1 MDRSIPWLDELLNR
15 SLARRNS
22 FRRRSPKERLDET
35 SKFPWKAEGTNS
47 LTEEKITEN
56 YEVTNKVN
64 RSIEIKYKKGT
75 SISAHTFLSNLNKQT
90 AWSYKG
96 ESKPSFDTSNFSKA
110 ITEASNSSK
119 EESFQTPNNK
129 LPGGNNFTEESSCFC
144 PSCSRLN
151 LLSEGSDVLK
161 ALAPQ
166 ETPRYTTLSDNINFE
181 NTFFLHSNHRA
192 NHTIYLDF
200 DGFSI
205 NSTPWE
211 NGGSM
216 SLNPFYVDLDLPTV
230 QEEIQHIWNRVSADF
245 APFNINVTTEEP
257 DIEDLKNSGGGDQRW
272 GIRVAL
278 TSNQNRDNLDFYG
291 NPREITN
298 AGGGGTAF
306 FNSFNWSNDDVA
318 LVFNQGEYA
327 ASETV
332 SHEVGHALN
341 LRHDGTNRRTDN
353 PTYYEGHGTGQ
364 VSWASIMGA
373 SFIGDDENVTTWSK
387 GEYNDANN
395 LEDDL
400 SIITSGNGFGYRTD
414 DHANEFNLASSLNY
428 SEINPL
434 NPSETNILTHG
445 IIETNDDIDYFT
457 FQTSSGYINL
467 DISNTTTAYI
477 SDGSGNYE
485 SQYLNPRG
493 ANLDISATLYDS
505 SWGLVAT
512 SNPNNFLSAGF
523 DNLALDGGTYFLTVE
538 GVGTGDPFNA
548 NPTGYTSYAS
558 LGEYLIN
565 GSVVTTEA
573 NLRLTPID
581 SIKTEGNE
589 GVTTFR
595 FDILLSEARQNQVT
609 VDWSVSGNN
618 SSNAADFVNGLQ
630 FGTAVI
636 NAGETRAQVEV
647 YVQGD
652 REIEDDETF
661 LVELSNARDSEGD
674 SIELITSSAIATI
687 EADDAEIR
695 GRAWKD
701 LNENGAVDENERGL
715 EGIKVFIDTNLNNQL
730 DPEELFTLTNEQ
742 GDYSFLVNPGS
753 YSISTDLDYN
763 QTQTFP
769 SGYSSEVE
777 PDSFTQGTVLNSINE
792 LAVLSAVGSS
802 ISNQDVTALAQD
814 YVSTGTLGLSS
825 SWNGGLWNTGNAELR
840 VDFALP
846 TDEVR
851 IDFISDDSSDFGHMR
866 AYDSSSNLLEE
877 YVTQDLGTGIVE
889 TMTISRTN
897 PEIAYILASG
907 KDGQFGYLDNL
918 RFSSQ
923 SGDSPSIEVTVGAEI
938 SINNDF
944 GIAVAT
950 PPTIAISSSSSSL
963 EVGQT
968 ALISFTLSEESSDFT
983 LADISVSNG
992 FLSDFSGSGSSYTAV
1007 FSPDSSG
1014 ATQAS
1019 IFVASNTF
1027 SDASGNFNQDGNEA
1041 NNSLT
1046 FSITP
1051 PPDTTPPT
1059 IAISSSSSSLEVGQ
1073 TALISFTLSEESSDF
1088 TLADISVSNGFLSD
1102 FSGSGSSYTAVFSPD
1117 SSGATQASIFVASNT
1132 FSDASGNFNQDG
1144 NEANNSL
1151 TFSITPPPDTT
1162 PPTIAISSSS
1172 SSLEVGQTALI
1183 SFTLSEESSDF
1194 TLADISVSNGF
1205 LSDFSGSGS
1214 SYTAVFSPDSSG
1226 ATQASI
1232 FVASNTFSDASG
1244 NFNQDGN
1251 EANNSLTFSITPPP
1265 DTTPP
1270 TIAISS
1276 SSSSLEVGQTALISF
1291 TLSEESSDFT
1301 LADISV
1307 SNGFLSDFSGSGS
1320 SYTAVF
1326 SPDSSGATQASIFVA
1341 SNTFSDAS
1349 GNFNQDGNEANNSLT
1364 FSITPPPDTTPP
1376 TIAISSSSSSLEV
1389 GQTALISFTLSE
1401 ESSDFTLADI
1411 SVSNGFLS
1419 DFSGSGSSY
1428 TAVFSPD
1435 SSGATQASIFVASN
1449 TFSDA
1454 SGNFNQDGNEA
1465 NNSLT
1470 FSITP
1475 PPDTT
1480 PPTIAISSSSSS
1492 LEVGQTALISFT
1504 LSEESSDFT
1513 LADISVSNGF
1523 LSDFSGSGSSYTAVF
1538 SPDSSGATQAS
1549 IFVASNT
1556 FSDASGN
1563 FNQDGNE
1570 ANNSL
1575 TFSITPPPDTTPPT
1589 IAISSSSS
1597 SLEVGQTALIS
1608 FTLSEE
1614 SSDFT
1619 LADISVS
1626 NGFLSD
1632 FSGSGSSYT
1641 AVFSPDSSGATQASI
1656 FVASNTFS
1664 DASGNFNQD
1673 GNEANNSLTFSIT
1686 PPPPSL
1692 SISANEPAQPEGA
1705 PGDTTSFLFT
1715 VTRTGDTSSSSSAEY
1730 TVAGSGSNPA
1740 NTQDFSGN
1748 SFPSGVVN
1756 FAAGEITQTIPIE
1769 VDGDSIL
1776 EQDETFSVTLTS
1788 PTNASISPS
1797 NASAIATIS
1806 NDDSPPQTSILFE
1819 ETFED
1824 SATWE
1829 SNWGLDTL
1837 TGWQQSSRRAT
1848 EGTWSGEVNGN
1859 VNNGSIT
1866 SLAIDLSGNYSS
1878 ATLNFDWR
1886 IQRNLDNNEFVS
1898 LDISNDNGDSWTQDI
1913 RTLRGN
1919 IDPENLWIQETL
1931 DLTSFIGSQEVLIR
1945 FRGTMNGQ
1953 RERVNVDA
1961 IRVTAENIINGIAPT
1976 LSISA
1981 NEPAQPEG
1989 APGDTTS
1996 FLFTVTR
2003 TGDTS
2008 SSSSAEYT
2016 VAGSGSNPANTQDFS
2031 GNSFPSGVVNFAAGE
2046 ITQTIPIEVDGDS
2059 ILEQDETFSVTL
2071 TSPTNASISPSNA
2084 SAIATISNDDSPP
2097 QTSILFEETFEDSA
2111 TWESNWGLDT
2121 LTGWQQSSR
2130 RATEGTWSGEVNGN
2144 VNNGSITSLAIDLS
2158 GNYSS
2163 ATLNFDWRIQRNLDN
2178 NEFVSLDISN
2188 DNGDSWTQDIR
2199 TLRGN
2204 IDPENLWIQE
2214 TLDLTSFIGSQE
2226 VLIRFRGTM
2235 NGRNERANVD
2245 DINISATSGSINGQL
2260 RSENFEDSQNRI
2272 DDLLEVVK
2280 PLPDTFF

>member
-119 EESFQTPNNK
+119 EESFQTPNNE

-166 ETPRYTTLSDNINFE
+166 ETPRYTTLSDKINFE

-230 QEEIQHIWNRVSADF
+230 QEEIQYIWNRVSADF

-457 FQTSSGYINL
+457 FQTSSGFINL

-512 SNPNNFLSAGF
+512 SNPNDFLSAGF

-647 YVQGD
+647 YIQGD

-695 GRAWKD
+695 GRTWRD

-715 EGIKVFIDTNLNNQL
+715 EGIKIFIDTNLNNQL
-730 DPEELFTLTNEQ
+730 DPGELFTSTNEQ

-753 YSISTDLDYN
+753 YNISTELDNN

-897 PEIAYILASG
+897 PDIAYILASG

-923 SGDSPSIEVTVGAEI
+923 SGDSQSIEVTVGAEI

-944 GIAVAT
+944 GIAIASP
-950 PPTIAISSSSSSL
+950 PPTLSISADASAQPEGAPGDTTTFLFTVTRTGDTSRSSSA
-963 EVGQT
+963 EYTV
-968 ALISFTLSEESSDFT
+968 A
-983 LADISVSNG
+983 
-992 FLSDFSGSGSSYTAV
+992 GSGSNPTDLQDFIGNSFPSGVVNFAAGEDTQIISIEVAGDSILEQDET
-1007 FSPDSSG
+1007 FSVTLTSP
-1014 ATQAS
+1014 TNAS
-1019 IFVASNTF
+1019 ISPSNASAIATISN
-1027 SDASGNFNQDGNEA
+1027 DG
-1041 NNSLT
+1041 S
-1046 FSITP
+1046 
-1051 PPDTTPPT
+1051 
-1059 IAISSSSSSLEVGQ
+1059 
-1073 TALISFTLSEESSDF
+1073 
-1088 TLADISVSNGFLSD
+1088 
-1102 FSGSGSSYTAVFSPD
+1102 
-1117 SSGATQASIFVASNT
+1117 
-1132 FSDASGNFNQDG
+1132 
-1144 NEANNSL
+1144 
-1151 TFSITPPPDTT
+1151 
-1162 PPTIAISSSS
+1162 
-1172 SSLEVGQTALI
+1172 
-1183 SFTLSEESSDF
+1183 
-1194 TLADISVSNGF
+1194 
-1205 LSDFSGSGS
+1205 
-1214 SYTAVFSPDSSG
+1214 
-1226 ATQASI
+1226 
-1232 FVASNTFSDASG
+1232 
-1244 NFNQDGN
+1244 
-1251 EANNSLTFSITPPP
+1251 
-1265 DTTPP
+1265 
-1270 TIAISS
+1270 
-1276 SSSSLEVGQTALISF
+1276 
-1291 TLSEESSDFT
+1291 
-1301 LADISV
+1301 
-1307 SNGFLSDFSGSGS
+1307 
-1320 SYTAVF
+1320 
-1326 SPDSSGATQASIFVA
+1326 
-1341 SNTFSDAS
+1341 
-1349 GNFNQDGNEANNSLT
+1349 
-1364 FSITPPPDTTPP
+1364 
-1376 TIAISSSSSSLEV
+1376 
-1389 GQTALISFTLSE
+1389 
-1401 ESSDFTLADI
+1401 
-1411 SVSNGFLS
+1411 
-1419 DFSGSGSSY
+1419 
-1428 TAVFSPD
+1428 
-1435 SSGATQASIFVASN
+1435 
-1449 TFSDA
+1449 
-1454 SGNFNQDGNEA
+1454 
-1465 NNSLT
+1465 
-1470 FSITP
+1470 
-1475 PPDTT
+1475 
-1480 PPTIAISSSSSS
+1480 
-1492 LEVGQTALISFT
+1492 
-1504 LSEESSDFT
+1504 
-1513 LADISVSNGF
+1513 
-1523 LSDFSGSGSSYTAVF
+1523 
-1538 SPDSSGATQAS
+1538 
-1549 IFVASNT
+1549 
-1556 FSDASGN
+1556 
-1563 FNQDGNE
+1563 
-1570 ANNSL
+1570 
-1575 TFSITPPPDTTPPT
+1575 
-1589 IAISSSSS
+1589 
-1597 SLEVGQTALIS
+1597 
-1608 FTLSEE
+1608 
-1614 SSDFT
+1614 
-1619 LADISVS
+1619 
-1626 NGFLSD
+1626 
-1632 FSGSGSSYT
+1632 
-1641 AVFSPDSSGATQASI
+1641 
-1656 FVASNTFS
+1656 
-1664 DASGNFNQD
+1664 
-1673 GNEANNSLTFSIT
+1673 
-1686 PPPPSL
+1686 PPPPTL
-1692 SISANEPAQPEGA
+1692 SISANASAQPEGA

-1730 TVAGSGSNPA
+1730 TVTGSGSNP
-1740 NTQDFSGN
+1740 TDLQDFIGN

-1756 FAAGEITQTIPIE
+1756 FAAGEDTQIISIE
-1769 VDGDSIL
+1769 VAGDSILEQDETFSVTLTSPTNASISPSNASAIATISNDDSPPPPTLSISANASAQPEGAPGDTTSFLFTVTRTGDTSSSSSAEYTVTGSGSNPTDLQDFIGNSFPSGVVNFAAGEDTQIISIEVAGDSILEQDETFSVTLTSPTNASISPSNASAIATISNDDSPPPPTLLISANASAQPEGAPGDTTSFLFTVTRTGDTSSSSSAEYTVTGSGSNPTDLQDFIGNSFPSGVVNFAAGEDTQIISIEVAGDSIL

-1829 SNWGLDTL
+1829 SNWDLDPL

-1981 NEPAQPEG
+1981 DASAQPEG

-2016 VAGSGSNPANTQDFS
+2016 VTGSGSNPTDLQDFI

-2046 ITQTIPIEVDGDS
+2046 DTQIISIEVAGDS

-2111 TWESNWGLDT
+2111 TWESNWDLDP

-2245 DINISATSGSINGQL
+2245 NINISATSGNINGQL
-2260 RSENFEDSQNRI
+2260 RSENSEDSQNRI

-2280 PLPDTFF
+2280 PLPDPLS

>member
-119 EESFQTPNNK
+119 EESFQTPNNE

-151 LLSEGSDVLK
+151 LFSEGSDVLK

-166 ETPRYTTLSDNINFE
+166 ETPRYTTLSDKINFE

-216 SLNPFYVDLDLPTV
+216 SLNPFYADLDSS
-230 QEEIQHIWNRVSADF
+230 EAKAEIQYIWNRVSADF

-434 NPSETNILTHG
+434 NPSEKNILTHG

-457 FQTSSGYINL
+457 FQTSSGFINL

-581 SIKTEGNE
+581 SIKTEENE

-695 GRAWKD
+695 GRTWRD

-715 EGIKVFIDTNLNNQL
+715 EGIKIFIDTNLNNQL
-730 DPEELFTLTNEQ
+730 DPGELFTSTNEQ

-753 YSISTDLDYN
+753 YSISTDLDNN

-897 PEIAYILASG
+897 PDIAYILASG

-944 GIAVAT
+944 GIAIASP
-950 PPTIAISSSSSSL
+950 PPT
-963 EVGQT
+963 
-968 ALISFTLSEESSDFT
+968 
-983 LADISVSNG
+983 
-992 FLSDFSGSGSSYTAV
+992 
-1007 FSPDSSG
+1007 
-1014 ATQAS
+1014 
-1019 IFVASNTF
+1019 
-1027 SDASGNFNQDGNEA
+1027 
-1041 NNSLT
+1041 
-1046 FSITP
+1046 
-1051 PPDTTPPT
+1051 
-1059 IAISSSSSSLEVGQ
+1059 
-1073 TALISFTLSEESSDF
+1073 
-1088 TLADISVSNGFLSD
+1088 
-1102 FSGSGSSYTAVFSPD
+1102 
-1117 SSGATQASIFVASNT
+1117 
-1132 FSDASGNFNQDG
+1132 
-1144 NEANNSL
+1144 
-1151 TFSITPPPDTT
+1151 
-1162 PPTIAISSSS
+1162 
-1172 SSLEVGQTALI
+1172 
-1183 SFTLSEESSDF
+1183 
-1194 TLADISVSNGF
+1194 
-1205 LSDFSGSGS
+1205 
-1214 SYTAVFSPDSSG
+1214 
-1226 ATQASI
+1226 
-1232 FVASNTFSDASG
+1232 
-1244 NFNQDGN
+1244 
-1251 EANNSLTFSITPPP
+1251 
-1265 DTTPP
+1265 
-1270 TIAISS
+1270 
-1276 SSSSLEVGQTALISF
+1276 
-1291 TLSEESSDFT
+1291 
-1301 LADISV
+1301 
-1307 SNGFLSDFSGSGS
+1307 
-1320 SYTAVF
+1320 
-1326 SPDSSGATQASIFVA
+1326 
-1341 SNTFSDAS
+1341 
-1349 GNFNQDGNEANNSLT
+1349 
-1364 FSITPPPDTTPP
+1364 
-1376 TIAISSSSSSLEV
+1376 
-1389 GQTALISFTLSE
+1389 
-1401 ESSDFTLADI
+1401 
-1411 SVSNGFLS
+1411 
-1419 DFSGSGSSY
+1419 
-1428 TAVFSPD
+1428 
-1435 SSGATQASIFVASN
+1435 
-1449 TFSDA
+1449 
-1454 SGNFNQDGNEA
+1454 
-1465 NNSLT
+1465 
-1470 FSITP
+1470 
-1475 PPDTT
+1475 
-1480 PPTIAISSSSSS
+1480 
-1492 LEVGQTALISFT
+1492 
-1504 LSEESSDFT
+1504 
-1513 LADISVSNGF
+1513 
-1523 LSDFSGSGSSYTAVF
+1523 
-1538 SPDSSGATQAS
+1538 
-1549 IFVASNT
+1549 
-1556 FSDASGN
+1556 
-1563 FNQDGNE
+1563 
-1570 ANNSL
+1570 
-1575 TFSITPPPDTTPPT
+1575 
-1589 IAISSSSS
+1589 
-1597 SLEVGQTALIS
+1597 
-1608 FTLSEE
+1608 
-1614 SSDFT
+1614 
-1619 LADISVS
+1619 
-1626 NGFLSD
+1626 
-1632 FSGSGSSYT
+1632 
-1641 AVFSPDSSGATQASI
+1641 
-1656 FVASNTFS
+1656 
-1664 DASGNFNQD
+1664 
-1673 GNEANNSLTFSIT
+1673 
-1686 PPPPSL
+1686 L

-1705 PGDTTSFLFT
+1705 PGDTTTFLFT
-1715 VTRTGDTSSSSSAEY
+1715 VTRTGDTSRSSSAIY
-1730 TVAGSGSNPA
+1730 TVTGSGSNP
-1740 NTQDFSGN
+1740 TDLQDFIGN

-1756 FAAGEITQTIPIE
+1756 FAAGEDTQIISIE
-1769 VDGDSIL
+1769 VAGDSILEQDETFSVTLTSPTNASISPSNASAIATISNDDSPPPPTLSISANEPAQPEGAPGDTTTFLFTVTRTGDTSRSSSAIYTVTGSGSNPTDLQDFIGNSFPSGVVNFAAGEDTQIISIEVAGDSILEQDETFSVTLTSPTNASISPSNASAIATISNDDSPPPPTLSISANEPAQPEGAPGDTTTFLFTVTRTGDTSRSSSAIYTVTGSGSNPTDLQDFIGNSFPSGVVNFAAGEDTQIISIEVAGDSILEQDETFSVTLTSPTNASISPSNASAIATISNDDSPPQTSILFEETFEDSATWESNWDLDPLTGWQQSSRRATEGTWSGEVNGNVNNGSITSLAIDLSGNYSSATLNFDWRIQRNLDNNEFVSLDISNDNGDSWTQDIRTLRGNIDPENLWIQETLDLTSFIGSQEVLIRFRGTMNGQRERVNVDAIRVTAENIINGIAPTLSISADASAQPEGAPGDTTTFLFTVTRTGDTSRSSSAIYTVTGSGSNPTDLQDFIGNSFPSGVVNFAAGEDTQIISIEVAGDSIL

-1931 DLTSFIGSQEVLIR
+1931 DLTSFIGS
-1945 FRGTMNGQ
+1945 
-1953 RERVNVDA
+1953 
-1961 IRVTAENIINGIAPT
+1961 
-1976 LSISA
+1976 S
-1981 NEPAQPEG
+1981 
-1989 APGDTTS
+1989 
-1996 FLFTVTR
+1996 
-2003 TGDTS
+2003 
-2008 SSSSAEYT
+2008 
-2016 VAGSGSNPANTQDFS
+2016 
-2031 GNSFPSGVVNFAAGE
+2031 
-2046 ITQTIPIEVDGDS
+2046 
-2059 ILEQDETFSVTL
+2059 
-2071 TSPTNASISPSNA
+2071 
-2084 SAIATISNDDSPP
+2084 
-2097 QTSILFEETFEDSA
+2097 
-2111 TWESNWGLDT
+2111 
-2121 LTGWQQSSR
+2121 
-2130 RATEGTWSGEVNGN
+2130 
-2144 VNNGSITSLAIDLS
+2144 
-2158 GNYSS
+2158 
-2163 ATLNFDWRIQRNLDN
+2163 
-2178 NEFVSLDISN
+2178 
-2188 DNGDSWTQDIR
+2188 
-2199 TLRGN
+2199 
-2204 IDPENLWIQE
+2204 
-2214 TLDLTSFIGSQE
+2214 E

-2245 DINISATSGSINGQL
+2245 DINISATSGNINGQL
-2260 RSENFEDSQNRI
+2260 RSENSEDSQNRI

-2280 PLPDTFF
+2280 PLPDPLS

>member
-64 RSIEIKYKKGT
+64 RSIEIKYKKGI

-119 EESFQTPNNK
+119 EESFQTPNNE

-166 ETPRYTTLSDNINFE
+166 ETPRYTTLSDKINFE

-457 FQTSSGYINL
+457 FQTSSGFINL

-512 SNPNNFLSAGF
+512 SNPNDFLSAGF

-581 SIKTEGNE
+581 SIKTEGDE

-609 VDWSVSGNN
+609 VDWNVSGDN
-618 SSNAADFVNGLQ
+618 STNAADFVNGLQ

-636 NAGETRAQVEV
+636 NAGETRAQIEV

-661 LVELSNARDSEGD
+661 LVELSNALDSEGN
-674 SIELITSSAIATI
+674 SIDLSASSATATI
-687 EADDAEIR
+687 KADDAEIR
-695 GRAWKD
+695 GRTWRD

-715 EGIKVFIDTNLNNQL
+715 EGIKIFIDTNLNNQL
-730 DPEELFTLTNEQ
+730 DPGELFTSTNEQ

-753 YSISTDLDYN
+753 YNISTELDNN
-763 QTQTFP
+763 QTLTFP

-777 PDSFTQGTVLNSINE
+777 PDSFTQATVLNSINE
-792 LAVLSAVGSS
+792 LAVLSAIGSS

-897 PEIAYILASG
+897 PDIAYILASG

-918 RFSSQ
+918 RFSSK
-923 SGDSPSIEVTVGAEI
+923 SGDSQSIEVTVGAEI

-944 GIAVAT
+944 GIAIASP
-950 PPTIAISSSSSSL
+950 PPT
-963 EVGQT
+963 
-968 ALISFTLSEESSDFT
+968 
-983 LADISVSNG
+983 
-992 FLSDFSGSGSSYTAV
+992 
-1007 FSPDSSG
+1007 
-1014 ATQAS
+1014 
-1019 IFVASNTF
+1019 
-1027 SDASGNFNQDGNEA
+1027 
-1041 NNSLT
+1041 
-1046 FSITP
+1046 
-1051 PPDTTPPT
+1051 
-1059 IAISSSSSSLEVGQ
+1059 
-1073 TALISFTLSEESSDF
+1073 
-1088 TLADISVSNGFLSD
+1088 
-1102 FSGSGSSYTAVFSPD
+1102 
-1117 SSGATQASIFVASNT
+1117 
-1132 FSDASGNFNQDG
+1132 
-1144 NEANNSL
+1144 
-1151 TFSITPPPDTT
+1151 
-1162 PPTIAISSSS
+1162 
-1172 SSLEVGQTALI
+1172 
-1183 SFTLSEESSDF
+1183 
-1194 TLADISVSNGF
+1194 
-1205 LSDFSGSGS
+1205 
-1214 SYTAVFSPDSSG
+1214 
-1226 ATQASI
+1226 
-1232 FVASNTFSDASG
+1232 
-1244 NFNQDGN
+1244 
-1251 EANNSLTFSITPPP
+1251 
-1265 DTTPP
+1265 
-1270 TIAISS
+1270 
-1276 SSSSLEVGQTALISF
+1276 
-1291 TLSEESSDFT
+1291 
-1301 LADISV
+1301 
-1307 SNGFLSDFSGSGS
+1307 
-1320 SYTAVF
+1320 
-1326 SPDSSGATQASIFVA
+1326 
-1341 SNTFSDAS
+1341 
-1349 GNFNQDGNEANNSLT
+1349 
-1364 FSITPPPDTTPP
+1364 
-1376 TIAISSSSSSLEV
+1376 
-1389 GQTALISFTLSE
+1389 
-1401 ESSDFTLADI
+1401 
-1411 SVSNGFLS
+1411 
-1419 DFSGSGSSY
+1419 
-1428 TAVFSPD
+1428 
-1435 SSGATQASIFVASN
+1435 
-1449 TFSDA
+1449 
-1454 SGNFNQDGNEA
+1454 
-1465 NNSLT
+1465 
-1470 FSITP
+1470 
-1475 PPDTT
+1475 
-1480 PPTIAISSSSSS
+1480 
-1492 LEVGQTALISFT
+1492 
-1504 LSEESSDFT
+1504 
-1513 LADISVSNGF
+1513 
-1523 LSDFSGSGSSYTAVF
+1523 
-1538 SPDSSGATQAS
+1538 
-1549 IFVASNT
+1549 
-1556 FSDASGN
+1556 
-1563 FNQDGNE
+1563 
-1570 ANNSL
+1570 
-1575 TFSITPPPDTTPPT
+1575 
-1589 IAISSSSS
+1589 
-1597 SLEVGQTALIS
+1597 
-1608 FTLSEE
+1608 
-1614 SSDFT
+1614 
-1619 LADISVS
+1619 
-1626 NGFLSD
+1626 
-1632 FSGSGSSYT
+1632 
-1641 AVFSPDSSGATQASI
+1641 
-1656 FVASNTFS
+1656 
-1664 DASGNFNQD
+1664 
-1673 GNEANNSLTFSIT
+1673 
-1686 PPPPSL
+1686 L
-1692 SISANEPAQPEGA
+1692 SISADASAQPEGA
-1705 PGDTTSFLFT
+1705 PGDTTTFLFT
-1715 VTRTGDTSSSSSAEY
+1715 VTRTGDTSSSSSAIY
-1730 TVAGSGSNPA
+1730 TVTGSGSNP
-1740 NTQDFSGN
+1740 TDLQDFIGN

-1756 FAAGEITQTIPIE
+1756 FAAGEDTQIISIE
-1769 VDGDSIL
+1769 VAGDSIL

-1837 TGWQQSSRRAT
+1837 SGWQQSSRRAT

-2008 SSSSAEYT
+2008 RSSSAIYT
-2016 VAGSGSNPANTQDFS
+2016 VTGSGSNPTDLQDFI

-2046 ITQTIPIEVDGDS
+2046 DTQIISIEVAGDS

-2121 LTGWQQSSR
+2121 LSGWQQSSR

-2280 PLPDTFF
+2280 PLSDTFF